1 MPSKSTDVKIQ
12 KEMEKYKLK
21 FSDEE
26 YKAQLIE
33 IQNRINV
40 LKDKPKPQYKD
51 EIWINIYED
60 VLELKKKSKKY
71 FFSLF
76 FLLFW
81 LGSIYLFKLKN
92 ID

>member
-1 MPSKSTDVKIQ
+1 MPSKSTDAKIQ

-26 YKAQLIE
+26 HKAQLAE
-33 IQNRINV
+33 IQNRLNF

-60 VLELKKKSKKY
+60 VLELKKKSKK
-71 FFSLF
+71 
-76 FLLFW
+76 
-81 LGSIYLFKLKN
+81 
-92 ID
+92 